1 MGDFGIGYQRRGEH
15 TVCVAGA
22 WQHQRVGGEHHRRGD
37 VGKLLLLVLPRCAEI
52 ALEVWV
58 LLQLRVGVRGQYFA
72 VGIDIDVLVL
82 GLLQQQLQVVEIMAG
97 DDDERSL
104 LYRQRNGHGRGRAV
118 GLGVGLVQQR
128 YALEVF
134 LAHLH
139 DVGQQLV
146 LQQRYVYDEGAKLFK
161 VNSWGHLRFGSLHLF
176 LSESM
181 ADTRVEVRFAENEKF
196 SIIYRNYII
205 ATVDAVEGKLLNR
218 HIRRL

>member
-1 MGDFGIGYQRRGEH
+1 M
-15 TVCVAGA
+15 
-22 WQHQRVGGEHHRRGD
+22 
-37 VGKLLLLVLPRCAEI
+37 
-52 ALEVWV
+52 WV

-72 VGIDIDVLVL
+72 VGIDIDVLAL

-128 YALEVF
+128 HALEVF

-139 DVGQQLV
+139 DDGQQLV
-146 LQQRYVYDEGAKLFK
+146 LQQRYMYDECAKLFK
-161 VNSWGHLRFGSLHLF
+161 VNSRGHLRFGSLHLF

>member
-22 WQHQRVGGEHHRRGD
+22 RQHQRVGGEHHRRGD
-37 VGKLLLLVLPRCAEI
+37 VCKLLLLVLPRCAEI

-58 LLQLRVGVRGQYFA
+58 LLQLRVGVRGQHFA
-72 VGIDIDVLVL
+72 VRVDSHALAL
-82 GLLQQQLQVVEIMAG
+82 GLLQQQLEVVQVVPG
-97 DDDERSL
+97 DGDERSL
-104 LYRQRNGHGRGRAV
+104 LHRQRDGHGRGCAIA
-118 GLGVGLVQQR
+118 LGVGLVQQR
-128 YALEVF
+128 HALEVLF
-134 LAHLH
+134 ADLH
-139 DVGQQLV
+139 HDGQQLV
-146 LQQRYVYDEGAKLFK
+146 LQHRYVYDEGAKLFK